1 MRVGLNLV
9 YLVPGQTGGT
19 ETYARELI
27 PELVQLQPDAC
38 FTAFINRETE
48 ALRPSLDWL
57 DGVRTV
63 TVPVYASRRTEWVRG
78 EQQMLP
84 PLARRAG
91 VELMHSLA
99 NTGPAWGRFRRVVTV
114 HDIHF
119 RLVPEAHTLPMRIGM
134 SVLVPLAAGRS
145 DRIITD
151 ASSTRE
157 ELHEHLGVE
166 LERIDVVPL
175 GIGNPVRT
183 APSAE
188 VDLRARLALGGRPI
202 VLCVAAKRP
211 HKNLVRL
218 ISALARIP
226 YERRPV
232 LVIPGYSTPHDLELV
247 SHAAGLGVADDVRLL
262 SWVAGEDLEGLYAC
276 STCLVCPSLHEG
288 FGLPVL
294 EAMVRGLPVA
304 CSGRGALA
312 EVAGDAA
319 VLFDPLAPE
328 SIAASLE
335 RLLNDKAEAER
346 LARAG
351 RQRATQFSW
360 TATAAA
366 TWRSYV
372 RILG

>member
-1 MRVGLNLV
+1 
-9 YLVPGQTGGT
+9 
-19 ETYARELI
+19 
-27 PELVQLQPDAC
+27 
-38 FTAFINRETE
+38 
-48 ALRPSLDWL
+48 
-57 DGVRTV
+57 
-63 TVPVYASRRTEWVRG
+63 
-78 EQQMLP
+78 
-84 PLARRAG
+84 
-91 VELMHSLA
+91 MHSLA

-119 RLVPEAHTLPMRIGM
+119 RLVPEAHALPMRLGM

-175 GIGNPVRT
+175 GISNPVRA
-183 APSAE
+183 APSPEA
-188 VDLRARLALGGRPI
+188 DLRVRLALGTRPV

-218 ISALARIP
+218 ISAVALIP
-226 YERRPV
+226 SDRRPV
-232 LVIPGYSTPHDLELV
+232 LVIPGYSTPHDRELV

-262 SWVAGEDLEGLYAC
+262 SWVSAEDLEGLYAC
-276 STCLVCPSLHEG
+276 SACLVCPSLHEG

-319 VLFDPLAPE
+319 VPFDPLAPE

-335 RLLNDKAEAER
+335 RLLNDTAEAER

-360 TATAAA
+360 RATAAA
-366 TWRSYV
+366 TWRSYAS
-372 RILG
+372 ILG